1 MRLEDNDTLCNLQAT
16 SDRGVC
22 TVRTHTRAMSL
33 RPGGAATSTKPTS
46 AARLDAVLRAGQSV
60 ALVTKARDQAE
71 EDDVGS
77 GLTKALKN
85 TSLVP
90 TGACLPRGFDPD
102 YCAYDRYYAIGV
114 ALVSAV
120 LGALVDA
127 DVPRLLLKSLTVK
140 MGEALNDACYTPPT
154 DTYSQWMGKDK
165 PFDQLAG
172 TERDAAKEKFSVL
185 CQSLDAANERAL
197 YASVQPFDMEMNVYS
212 PVSYEHDDLVRTK
225 CDDINS
231 KRSWMD
237 TLGLG
242 FQPTEYCQVHTER
255 YEEEEDVKLKRAYA
269 EAWKEAT
276 ANNPMLRFEFLVR
289 NLIRMVMLPGAV
301 VGSFISADP
310 KGDTYF
316 RHRELSILNDKGK
329 KPAHADNP
337 SLNAERFVQDGIP
350 GSHTPRNKRE
360 EQESKW
366 RKEQSAKVRQPNWLY
381 VGAMAAWTLKH
392 VSRYMNEHALM
403 IASFFRTNARRL
415 GAGQAPMLDLV
426 AFARQCREDIADGA
440 NPPPPPPPAYEEFN
454 QAAVAA
460 ERRREDA
467 RKRTEERD
475 PLMDG
480 IDYPETYASASG
492 AAPLRA

>member
-1 MRLEDNDTLCNLQAT
+1 MRLEDNNTLCNLQVT

-33 RPGGAATSTKPTS
+33 RPGGAATSNKPTS

-102 YCAYDRYYAIGV
+102 YCAYDRYYTVGV

-127 DVPRLLLKSLTVK
+127 NMPQKLIAILGTQVNAVVSN
-140 MGEALNDACYTPPT
+140 MCYTPPN
-154 DTYSQWMGKDK
+154 DAYSAYMGKNRPLHQIGDPADREVAWNGLTPLCRALTSALTDARMAEFSGSHYTAEARIRQEADFAHWDK
-165 PFDQLAG
+165 C
-172 TERDAAKEKFSVL
+172 AAINSQQPWLNWLVGSSIGG
-185 CQSLDAANERAL
+185 CDNAQSLEGAYQAGNDAVARE
-197 YASVQPFDMEMNVYS
+197 
-212 PVSYEHDDLVRTK
+212 
-225 CDDINS
+225 
-231 KRSWMD
+231 
-237 TLGLG
+237 
-242 FQPTEYCQVHTER
+242 
-255 YEEEEDVKLKRAYA
+255 
-269 EAWKEAT
+269 KES
-276 ANNPMLRFEFLVR
+276 NPALRFEILVR
-289 NLIRMVMLPGAV
+289 NIISLILLPGSML
-301 VGSFISADP
+301 GSFIVPGES
-310 KGDTYF
+310 
-316 RHRELSILNDKGK
+316 SILYEKSND
-329 KPAHADNP
+329 DP
-337 SLNAERFVQDGIP
+337 SKNSDKLVQHLLPSTQRDMPLEERLRAVKSF
-350 GSHTPRNKRE
+350 E
-360 EQESKW
+360 
-366 RKEQSAKVRQPNWLY
+366 AQPNWLY

-440 NPPPPPPPAYEEFN
+440 NPPPPPPPVYEEFN